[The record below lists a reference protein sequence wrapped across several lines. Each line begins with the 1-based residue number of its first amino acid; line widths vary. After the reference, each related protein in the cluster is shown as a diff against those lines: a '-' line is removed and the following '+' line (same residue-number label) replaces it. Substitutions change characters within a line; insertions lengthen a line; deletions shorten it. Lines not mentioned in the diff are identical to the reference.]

1 MRLLTFARIV
11 GVCLFVLSAISVF
24 AQNNDRIAQAT
35 KVDEPP
41 VIDGFIDDLVW
52 QSTEPITGFTQ
63 TWPVEGAPAT
73 EETIVRVLYTDTAVY
88 IGAVLFDK
96 EPGEILVTDSRRD
109 SGMSETDSFQVI
121 FDTYHD
127 LQNGFVFG
135 TNPAGIEFDGQV
147 INEGADF
154 NLNWDASWVVRTQV
168 TDTGWSLEFEIP
180 LRSLRYG
187 KSPQVWGLNFERNI
201 RRKREL
207 VYWAPVERI
216 YDLYRLSEAGELRGL
231 ELETLR
237 NFKVTPFVVGSVLRD
252 YTNPAQIDADFDGAY
267 GFDSKFGVTPSL
279 NLDLTYNTDFAQV
292 EADDQVVNLTR
303 FNVRFPEKRPF
314 FLENAGLFAA
324 GKQGVDLFF
333 SRRIGIDPSGVEVP
347 IIGGA
352 RLSGKAGSFNVG
364 FMNMQTGVVAGIT
377 PQNNFSVARVTRELP
392 NRSSLGGIVV
402 SRNATGSMTSTDDW
416 NRTWG
421 VDGRIGIG
429 QYMDIRG
436 FAARTETPGITGS
449 EASYNTRISYTRPGG
464 NTNFEYTQV
473 GDGFNPEVG
482 FLERDSYRSIFM
494 NVFRNIRFPDVPW
507 LRELRPHALYESFWD
522 LNGFKE
528 SDRVHLDSHVD
539 FESGWFFSPAVNI
552 TLEGLRVPFQISPG
566 VFIPAGSYRNTEIDW
581 RFDSDQSRALSFATT
596 WTVGG
601 FYTGNQRTIEL
612 ELAGRRGSNLNAAIS
627 WNRSDIN
634 LPEGEFVTNLVQ
646 GRFNYSFTPLIN
658 FQSLVQYNTRS
669 NNWTG
674 NFRFGWQNTA
684 GTGLFIVYNEVH
696 ELDTLEALR
705 RPQPGEPLS
714 RALIVKYSHQFDIF
728 R

>member
-1 MRLLTFARIV
+1 MQLPRFARLA
-11 GVCLFVLSAISVF
+11 GVCLSIIVSTHLF
-24 AQNNDRIAQAT
+24 AQNNDRVARASR
-35 KVDEPP
+35 VDEAPI
-41 VIDGFIDDLVW
+41 IDGFVDDPVW
-52 QSTEPITGFTQ
+52 QLAQPITGFTQ
-63 TWPVEGAPAT
+63 TWPVEGEPAT
-73 EETIVRVLYTDTAVY
+73 EETVVRVLYTDTSVY
-88 IGAVLFDK
+88 IGAVLYDN

-109 SGMSETDSFQVI
+109 SGMDETDSFQVI
-121 FDTYHD
+121 FDTYRD

-154 NLNWDASWVVRTQV
+154 NLNWDASWVVRTEV
-168 TDTGWSLEFEIP
+168 TDLGWSVEFEIP

-187 KSPQVWGLNFERNI
+187 ESPQVWGLNFERNI
-201 RRKREL
+201 RRKREQ
-207 VYWAPVERI
+207 VYWAPIERI
-216 YDLYRLSEAGELRGL
+216 YDLYRLSEAGVLQGL
-231 ELETLR
+231 NLETPR
-237 NFKVTPFVVGSVLRD
+237 NFKITPYVVSSVLRD
-252 YTNPAQIDADFDGAY
+252 YTNPDQFEADFDA
-267 GFDSKFGVTPSL
+267 DSGVDAKFGVTPSL
-279 NLDLTYNTDFAQV
+279 NLDVTYNTDFAQV
-292 EADDQVVNLTR
+292 EVDEQVVNLTR

-324 GKQGVDLFF
+324 GKDGVDLFF
-333 SRRIGIDPSGVEVP
+333 SRQIGIQSGIEVP

-364 FMNMQTGVVAGIT
+364 LMNMQTDDVPGVT
-377 PQNNFSVARVTRELP
+377 PQNNFTVARVTRELP

-402 SRNATGSMTSTDDW
+402 KRDATGSMTSTDDW

-436 FAARTETPGITGS
+436 FASRTETPGSTGS

-482 FLERDSYRSIFM
+482 FLERESYRSIFM
-494 NVFRNIRFPDVPW
+494 NVFQNIRFPDVPW

-522 LNGFKE
+522 LEGFRE

-552 TLEGLRVPFQISPG
+552 TLEGLQVPFEISPG
-566 VFIPAGSYRNTEIDW
+566 VVIPAGSYRNAEIDW

-601 FYTGNQRTIEL
+601 FYTGNQRTIQL
-612 ELAGRRGSNLNAAIS
+612 ELAGRRGSNLNAAIN

-634 LPEGEFVTNLVQ
+634 LPEGRFVTNLVQ
-646 GRFNYSFTPLIN
+646 GRMNYSFTPLIN
-658 FQSLVQYNTRS
+658 FQSLVHYNTRS
-669 NNWTG
+669 NRWTG

-696 ELDTLEALR
+696 ELDTLDALR
-705 RPQPGEPLS
+705 RPQTGEPLS